1 MFTGFQAHCT
11 TSASQARTRLLQAL
25 LAAALAGVGLVHA
38 ADEEK
43 PAEERPLVLSLPRA
57 ASDASGVRKTPAAK
71 DIATKPYG
79 SGYEARGLDATKRS
93 PGLVASAASSAL
105 APSGAL
111 GDRAWPTGAGSR
123 SHAGSQRGGGA
134 GRGGRR

>member
-1 MFTGFQAHCT
+1 MFTGFHPHRT
-11 TSASQARTRLLQAL
+11 TRISRARSRLLQAL
-25 LAAALAGVGLVHA
+25 LAASLAGAGLVHA

-43 PAEERPLVLSLPRA
+43 PTEERPVELSLPRA
-57 ASDASGVRKTPAAK
+57 ASDASGVRKTLVAK
-71 DIATKPYG
+71 DIAIKPYG

-93 PGLVASAASSAL
+93 PGSAASAASGAS
-105 APSGAL
+105 APSAAL
-111 GDRAWPTGAGSR
+111 GERARPTGAGSR